1 MAKSSCERF
10 SSISSTYPLLD
21 EIAAGEGVAPDRLL
35 LDAIA
40 HGLAMIA
47 AGIDEDELHN
57 ATRDPPADRE
67 FTPPLPDPPRKR
79 RRRNP
84 RDEPGTWERGTGDR
98 DDDIPF

>member
-1 MAKSSCERF
+1 MAGRTV
-10 SSISSTYPLLD
+10 SIELTDDQAALLD
-21 EIAAGEGVAPDRLL
+21 EIAAGQRATPDRVL

-57 ATRDPPADRE
+57 ATRDPPDSA
-67 FTPPLPDPPRKR
+67 FQKVLPDPPKTR
-79 RRRNP
+79 RRRKLP
-84 RDEPGTWERGTGDR
+84 DELGTWERRGTGDL

>member
-1 MAKSSCERF
+1 MAGRTV
-10 SSISSTYPLLD
+10 SIELTDDQAALLD
-21 EIAAGEGVAPDRLL
+21 EITAGERIAPDRLL

-57 ATRDPPADRE
+57 ATRDPPESA
-67 FTPPLPDPPRKR
+67 FAPALPDPPRKR
-79 RRRNP
+79 RRRKP
-84 RDEPGTWERGTGDR
+84 PDKPEAWEGVGDL

>member
-1 MAKSSCERF
+1 MAGRTV
-10 SSISSTYPLLD
+10 SIELTDDQATLLD
-21 EIAAGEGVAPDRLL
+21 EIAAGQRATSDRVL

-57 ATRDPPADRE
+57 ATRDPPDSA
-67 FTPPLPDPPRKR
+67 FQKVLPDPPRKR
-79 RRRNP
+79 RTRNP
-84 RDEPGTWERGTGDR
+84 LDKPGTWERGTGHQ

>member
-1 MAKSSCERF
+1 MPARVVTVELSDDQAA
-10 SSISSTYPLLD
+10 LLD
-21 EIAAGEGVAPDRLL
+21 EIAAGEGIAPDRLL

-57 ATRDPPADRE
+57 ATRDPPEGA
-67 FTPPLPDPPRKR
+67 FIAPLPDPPRTR
-79 RRRNP
+79 RRRKP
-84 RDEPGTWERGTGDR
+84 R